1 MKTKTI
7 IKYYS
12 IWQLA
17 IIVIAILAPKLL
29 PLRETYL
36 GIGTKTFLQ
45 NPLLYSRANFDG
57 NHYIRIAK
65 NGYGYA
71 EEAFFP
77 LYPNIMKLLIPQIK
91 NDTLTGV
98 IISSV
103 AFLFACIFFV
113 RLIELDYSSAAARY
127 SLLALLAFPTSFY
140 FGAVYTESLF
150 ILLVLSSF
158 YYARARRWWI
168 AAVLGALAANT
179 RFVGIFMFPAL
190 LLEFWQQRRSLIGL
204 LPAFLVPLGLISY
217 MLFLQNTVGDSLAF
231 IHVQKLYGQF
241 RSERIILLPQ
251 VFYRYTRMVVTVTKT
266 DPIYYT
272 LWLELVTALMFLFT
286 TILSAFKKI
295 RPSYII
301 FNLAAYLV
309 PTFTGSF
316 VSLPRY
322 VLACFPSF
330 IILGQIASAKP
341 RFRLFFFAI
350 LALFFFEVVA
360 LFVRG
365 YWVG

>member
-103 AFLFACIFFV
+103 AFLFACISHQFLFWRCIYRKFIYTFSIV
-113 RLIELDYSSAAARY
+113 LLLLCSCPPLVDCGRPGRLSGQHSLRGYFYVSRSSIRVLAAKAQ
-127 SLLALLAFPTSFY
+127 PDWPITSF
-140 FGAVYTESLF
+140 F
-150 ILLVLSSF
+150 SSF
-158 YYARARRWWI
+158 SI
-168 AAVLGALAANT
+168 
-179 RFVGIFMFPAL
+179 
-190 LLEFWQQRRSLIGL
+190 
-204 LPAFLVPLGLISY
+204 
-217 MLFLQNTVGDSLAF
+217 AF
-231 IHVQKLYGQF
+231 IY
-241 RSERIILLPQ
+241 
-251 VFYRYTRMVVTVTKT
+251 
-266 DPIYYT
+266 
-272 LWLELVTALMFLFT
+272 A
-286 TILSAFKKI
+286 
-295 RPSYII
+295 
-301 FNLAAYLV
+301 
-309 PTFTGSF
+309 
-316 VSLPRY
+316 
-322 VLACFPSF
+322 
-330 IILGQIASAKP
+330 
-341 RFRLFFFAI
+341 FFAKYCRR
-350 LALFFFEVVA
+350 FPGCHS
-360 LFVRG
+360 RPK
-365 YWVG
+365 